1 LRAIGN
7 RNPACALGRDFVQ
20 PNDSGYRPVRN
31 QPAWYPRSGMG
42 SGLSGMRNIVR
53 RFYLRMALGQSASEL
68 KTQTIEQPSSGISRA
83 CRTNTIEPRAKP
95 IRRAPTS
102 HQRRRAGNDPP
113 AARPAAG
120 AAGSR
125 ALVLDHHAHQHN
137 CLVQTLS
144 RPCGNTGCGADFI
157 NPLDV
162 LSELSELGNSV

>member
-1 LRAIGN
+1 MRAIGN

-20 PNDSGYRPVRN
+20 PNDSGYQPVRN
-31 QPAWYPRSGMG
+31 QPARYPRSGMG

-53 RFYLRMALGQSASEL
+53 RFYLRTEFGQSASEL
-68 KTQTIEQPSSGISRA
+68 KTKTIEEPSFGISRA

-102 HQRRRAGNDPP
+102 HQRRRAGSDPP

-125 ALVLDHHAHQHN
+125 ARRLITMLISTTALCRRLADRAETLVAAP
-137 CLVQTLS
+137 TLS
-144 RPCGNTGCGADFI
+144 TP
-157 NPLDV
+157 
-162 LSELSELGNSV
+162 SMS